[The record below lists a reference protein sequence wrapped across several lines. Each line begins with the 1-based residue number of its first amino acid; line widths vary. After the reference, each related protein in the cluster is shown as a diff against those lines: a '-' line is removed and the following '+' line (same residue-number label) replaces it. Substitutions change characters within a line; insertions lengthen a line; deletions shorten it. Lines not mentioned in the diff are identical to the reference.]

1 MAERARFTIDRD
13 EPLGNSSCI
22 VFHRSVSELLLE
34 HFPQRETPPA
44 LLGIYLV
51 LEVVRSD
58 LSKVPVKVIL
68 SLRMLVQSLIGA
80 RSHGPLF
87 LRMLLDPNFVLDL
100 EMVLVLV
107 LFLLCVQLVGTGT
120 GTGAGTGA
128 GTDSGGGG
136 GGGMGTGGGYGCLM
150 LLAAMTIVAAGAAA
164 DVVIVV
170 VGAGAGAV
178 SGGVVVSGMCD
189 DGRDSRD
196 KDKGA
201 LLLPP
206 SLGRVLLLA
215 LFLTLVLVLVLV
227 RPCSQHV

>member
-1 MAERARFTIDRD
+1 LAESARFTIDRD
-13 EPLGNSSCI
+13 ETLGNSSCI
-22 VFHRSVSELLLE
+22 VFLRSVSELLLE

-100 EMVLVLV
+100 EMALVLI
-107 LFLLCVQLVGTGT
+107 LLCVQLVGTGT
-120 GTGAGTGA
+120 GAGAGA
-128 GTDSGGGG
+128 GTDGG
-136 GGGMGTGGGYGCLM
+136 GGGMGTGGGCRCLM
-150 LLAAMTIVAAGAAA
+150 LLAAITIVAAGAAA

-170 VGAGAGAV
+170 VGAGAGAGAGAV

-201 LLLPP
+201 LLLPL

-215 LFLTLVLVLVLV
+215 LLLTLVLVLVLVLV
-227 RPCSQHV
+227 RPCTQHV

>member
-1 MAERARFTIDRD
+1 LAERARFTIDRD

-22 VFHRSVSELLLE
+22 VFLRSVSELLLE

-100 EMVLVLV
+100 EMALVLV

-120 GTGAGTGA
+120 GA
-128 GTDSGGGG
+128 GTDGG
-136 GGGMGTGGGYGCLM
+136 GGGMGTGGGCRCLM
-150 LLAAMTIVAAGAAA
+150 LLAAITIVAAGAAA

-170 VGAGAGAV
+170 VGAGAGAGAGAV

-201 LLLPP
+201 LLLPL

-215 LFLTLVLVLVLV
+215 LLLTLVLVLVLVLV
-227 RPCSQHV
+227 RPCTQHV

>member
-1 MAERARFTIDRD
+1 LAESARFTIDRD
-13 EPLGNSSCI
+13 ETLGNSSCI
-22 VFHRSVSELLLE
+22 VFLRSVSELLLE

-100 EMVLVLV
+100 EMALVLV

-120 GTGAGTGA
+120 GA
-128 GTDSGGGG
+128 GTDGG
-136 GGGMGTGGGYGCLM
+136 GGGMGTGGGCRCLM
-150 LLAAMTIVAAGAAA
+150 LLAAITIVAAGAAA

-170 VGAGAGAV
+170 VGAGAGAGAGAV

-201 LLLPP
+201 LLLPL

-215 LFLTLVLVLVLV
+215 LLLTLVLVLVLVLV
-227 RPCSQHV
+227 RPCTQHV